1 MKIKF
6 LEATT
11 LQEYY
16 DVDEGSVYT
25 KCKNETLDS
34 ATICISNIQ
43 EELNLEPLDRVVLVD
58 NENRFE
64 NIYLCI
70 DTINRT
76 DICVN
81 PRIYRYDISLISET
95 KRLEGIIL
103 PDKTYTPSSSRKT
116 VYEVIYQYM
125 ELYCN
130 KIRVSTGGLSGWRN
144 EISIDTV
151 TVEDIF
157 DTVECPEMQ
166 WNTPTLR
173 EVLNDLMMVK
183 DRIPVVR
190 NNVLYSMDLT
200 ETNRDISND
209 THINYVHQSKSLED
223 YVSEL
228 KMNLVNGMQENK
240 SDVNSVVRRIE
251 YAPFTAEGDYI
262 VSTQNMVV
270 KTQFP
275 ILRIISLKMA
285 FGYSIT
291 KQVVPGLEYDWEIGA
306 YTEDLCNFDGRNGV
320 YEEKEYRTLPKLISD
335 DLINSNL
342 NINNYGKY
350 QNLSVYY
357 TRGSSIISGFS
368 NLTEQRLG
376 WISEK
381 YDTTTILKD
390 LIMRYRFTDSTF
402 KLNAG
407 DFQNTFFI
415 IEYETIADS
424 VFSASKQD
432 YPKHKRTVID
442 NQTNSYINV
451 YKQGFL
457 EYQKANRLGNLSK
470 MINARYDNDYTDLIT
485 IGDVYDN
492 NIVYQCQYQIYKNHI
507 EINAQA
513 TENYVLRDYFTG
525 VKAKLRSWRI
535 VDGSEAHTRHEH
547 KKYYCELSYEQYTEI
562 GLISNTD
569 LEGITL
575 SDDCNFAYQFAK
587 CLETIANNDVD
598 EQMVTYCGIKFLT
611 KDGFYPSG
619 NNEIYLLEV
628 LPQIVGNSLLFTF
641 GCNDNYGIEKVA
653 ELDYGYVT
661 FPTTDNNHG
670 FPKLKAGI
678 GGIPLKDLKYVD
690 TDGECVRA
698 SLVFMN
704 RHVKNEIMNRKYQWQ
719 HDEPLPADWFVLDDE
734 IAASYRSFYEQN
746 LDVAPTESPFFDKVI
761 IYKDN
766 KEILKWSYQ
775 FEFCSSTKE
784 IAVGKAFLTRQPL
797 IHNGA
802 LGNYKIFTSSSQLV
816 MGTSSNVFLTS
827 VDISCCRIAFVFNSS
842 IPNGDLVRIVDDSTG
857 ELILSFIKKGTGD
870 RQQLYLNFLKD
881 RDKTVYE
888 E

>member
-6 LEATT
+6 LDATT
-11 LQEYY
+11 PQEYY
-16 DVDEGSVYT
+16 AIDEGCVYT

-34 ATICISNIQ
+34 ATISISNTTDIL
-43 EELNLEPLDRVVLVD
+43 ELEALDRVVLVD
-58 NENRFE
+58 EEGRFD

-70 DTINRT
+70 DTIDRT
-76 DICVN
+76 DICIT
-81 PRIYRYDISLISET
+81 PKIYKYDIQLISET
-95 KRLEGIIL
+95 KILEGIRL
-103 PDKTYTPSSSRKT
+103 PDKTYTPSATRKT

-125 ELYCN
+125 ELYCP
-130 KIRVSTGGLSGWRN
+130 KIRVSSGGLSGWIN
-144 EISIDTV
+144 EISLDSSI
-151 TVEDIF
+151 EEIF
-157 DTVECPEMQ
+157 DSVECPEMQ

-200 ETNRDISND
+200 EINRDISND

-240 SDVNSVVRRIE
+240 PDVNSVVRRIE

-291 KQVVPGLEYDWEIGA
+291 KQVVPGYEYEWEVGA

-342 NINNYGKY
+342 NINNYGNY

-357 TRGSSIISGFS
+357 SRGSNVIGGFS

-390 LIMRYRFTDSTF
+390 LIMRYRFSNSTF

-415 IEYETIADS
+415 IEYETIASS
-424 VFSASKQD
+424 VFSASKSD
-432 YPKHKRTVID
+432 YPKHKRTVVD
-442 NQTNSYINV
+442 NQTNSYTNV

-470 MINARYDNDYTDLIT
+470 MINARYDNNYTNLIT
-485 IGDVYDN
+485 IGDIYN
-492 NIVYQCQYQIYKNHI
+492 NSIVYQCQYQFYKNHI

-525 VKAKLRSWRI
+525 VKAKLRSWKI
-535 VDGSEAHTRHEH
+535 VDGSEAHTRHELV
-547 KKYYCELSYEQYTEI
+547 KYYCELSYEQYTEI
-562 GLISNTD
+562 GLISNSD

-575 SDDCNFAYQFAK
+575 NDDCDFAYQFTR

-598 EQMVTYCGIKFLT
+598 EQMVTYCGIKFST

-619 NNEIYLLEV
+619 NNKIYLLEV

-661 FPTTDNNHG
+661 FPTTGDNHG
-670 FPKLKAGI
+670 FPKLKSGI

-698 SLVFMN
+698 SLVFTN
-704 RHVKNEIMNRKYQWQ
+704 RHVKNEIMNRRYQWQ
-719 HDEPLPADWFVLDDE
+719 HDEPLPVDVFVTDE
-734 IAASYRSFYEQN
+734 QIAASYRSFYEQN
-746 LDVAPTESPFFDKVI
+746 LDSAPTEPPFFDKVT

-784 IAVGKAFLTRQPL
+784 ITIGKAFLTRQPL

-802 LGNYKIFTSSSQLV
+802 LGNYKVYSRGVVVATSY
-816 MGTSSNVFLTS
+816 NVYITNI
-827 VDISCCRIAFVFNSS
+827 DKSCCRIAIGFDITVPADS
-842 IPNGDLVRIVDDSTG
+842 LVEVIDDATG
-857 ELILSFIKKGTGD
+857 ELIFSFIKKGLGSA
-870 RQQLYLNFLKD
+870 QVLYLNFLKD
-881 RDKTVYE
+881 RDKTVHNE
-888 E
+888 